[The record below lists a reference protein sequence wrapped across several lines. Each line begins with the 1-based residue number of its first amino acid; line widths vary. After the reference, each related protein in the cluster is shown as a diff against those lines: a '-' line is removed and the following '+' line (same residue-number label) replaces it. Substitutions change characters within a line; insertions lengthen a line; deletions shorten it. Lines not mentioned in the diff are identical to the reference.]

1 MNGNVLGVGSGKL
14 YNRENSPTVML
25 INGVGDVKLLT
36 HFLHNKVYNMLLMIG
51 YGMGFVKRF

>member
-1 MNGNVLGVGSGKL
+1 MNGNRWGCGEL
-14 YNRENSPTVML
+14 YDSENRATVML

>member
-1 MNGNVLGVGSGKL
+1 MGILGVGSGKL
-14 YNRENSPTVML
+14 YSRENSPTVML